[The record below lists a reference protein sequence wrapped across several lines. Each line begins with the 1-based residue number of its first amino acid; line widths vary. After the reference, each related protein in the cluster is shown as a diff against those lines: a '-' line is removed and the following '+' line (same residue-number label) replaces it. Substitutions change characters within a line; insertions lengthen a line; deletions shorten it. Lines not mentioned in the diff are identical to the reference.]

1 MKFTAQI
8 KQLKLQRSASEDMI
22 ASLTII
28 TENIGIMSLAAI
40 PGDAL
45 VTVEIRGEDES

>member
-22 ASLTII
+22 ASLTLV
-28 TENIGIMSLAAI
+28 TENTDIMALAAI

-45 VTVEIRGEDES
+45 VTVEIRGEYES